1 MITKTHLA
9 IAAVVSIG
17 FVAPAQAVV
26 ISGELYNT
34 GLDADGILAGSPA
47 GVDGNWDVTPP
58 GADAITYYNGAYA
71 ANDADSQWISSNSLG
86 GDETSGPTDYTFTT
100 TFDLTGYDAS
110 TAGIVGDWGVDNWAT
125 IYLNGSDT
133 GVSLPFGT
141 SSFTSLTGFAL
152 SSDFVSGVNTLTVR
166 LTNAYPAPSQSDP
179 GPMALRFDNL
189 VLTADRQVPEPAAL
203 GLLGLGL
210 FGIAAARRR
219 RRT

>member
-9 IAAVVSIG
+9 IAAIVSIG
-17 FVAPAQAVV
+17 FAVPAQAVV

-34 GLDADGILAGSPA
+34 GLDGSGALVATPG

-58 GADAITYYNGAYA
+58 GADAITYSHSNYA
-71 ANDADSQWISSNSLG
+71 TNDADSQWISSNSSG
-86 GDETSGPTDYTFTT
+86 GSETTGPTDYSFTT
-100 TFDLTGYDAS
+100 SFDLTGYDAS

-141 SSFTSLTGFAL
+141 SSFTSLTAFAL
-152 SSDFVSGVNTLTVR
+152 SGDFISGVNTLTVR
-166 LTNAYPAPSQSDP
+166 LTNAYPAPSQTDP

-210 FGIAAARRR
+210 FGIGAARRR
-219 RRT
+219 RRA